1 MLKKLGTI
9 SGLTLASRVVGFLRD
24 IMMAAV
30 LGAGPVADAFM
41 LAFRLPNHF
50 RAIFAEGAFNAA
62 FLPTY
67 AATRSRDGEDAASRL
82 ASTVMIW
89 LVAANLVLLAVVMSA
104 PDLTLD
110 VLAPGLAPQ
119 SAALALELIRIT
131 FPYLLCMSLVA
142 FLSALLN
149 AHDRFA
155 AAAAAPILLNLL
167 MIAGLFWAQRF
178 PTVAHAA
185 AWSVLAAGIAQV
197 ALLWSAI
204 RRARIPL
211 PLRLP
216 TITPETRLFLRRLG
230 PAILTSGAVQVAVF
244 ADTILATFLP
254 TGTLSQ
260 LYYADRIYQLPVG
273 VIGIAVGTMLLP
285 DIARRAGLGDDT
297 GMHAAASRAL
307 RLCLDLA
314 VPLRV
319 VLIVFGDWIMA
330 VLFAR
335 GAFDMATAAASSR
348 ILAAYALGLVPAL
361 AVRALVACFQGRGDL
376 RTPLLALAGGTVV
389 NILLKLAL
397 VGPFGAPGLATATSI
412 GLWIYVG
419 TLFYLARSRGFVSL
433 SAREV
438 VTAVIPPALVAIA
451 LFTGRD
457 WILAAG
463 TSLAGDWGMTLAL
476 FGGGLAAMGGMLAL
490 RLILTRALPSS

>member
-1 MLKKLGTI
+1 VLKRLGTI
-9 SGLTLASRVVGFLRD
+9 SGLTLASRVFGFLRD
-24 IMMAAV
+24 VMMAAI

-67 AATRSRDGEDAASRL
+67 AATRSRDGPDAASRL
-82 ASTVMIW
+82 AATVLIW
-89 LVAANLVLLAVVMSA
+89 LVGVNVLVLVLIMAA
-104 PDLTLD
+104 PGLTLD
-110 VLAPGLAPQ
+110 VLAPGLDPR
-119 SAALALELIRIT
+119 SAALALDLIRIT

-167 MIAGLFWAQRF
+167 MIAGLFWSQRF

-185 AWSVLAAGIAQV
+185 AWSVLAAGVAQV
-197 ALLWSAI
+197 ALLWCAV

-211 PLRLP
+211 GLRLP
-216 TITPETRLFLRRLG
+216 RITPAARLFLRRLG
-230 PAILTSGAVQVAVF
+230 PAILTAGAVQIAVF

-273 VIGIAVGTMLLP
+273 VIGIAVGTLLLP
-285 DIARRAGLGDDT
+285 DIARRAGLGDEG

-314 VPLRV
+314 VPLMV
-319 VLIVFGDWIMA
+319 VLAVFGDWIMA

-335 GAFDMATAAASSR
+335 GAFDLATAEASSR
-348 ILAAYALGLVPAL
+348 ILAAYAMGLVPAL
-361 AVRALVACFQGRGDL
+361 ALRALVACFQGRGDL
-376 RTPLLALAGGTVV
+376 RTPLFALAAGTVV
-389 NILLKLAL
+389 NILFKLML
-397 VGPFGAPGLATATSI
+397 IGPFGAPGLAAATSI

-419 TLFYLARSRGFVSL
+419 TLFVLARTRGFVSL
-433 SAREV
+433 SARHVIYAVTPPAV
-438 VTAVIPPALVAIA
+438 VTIA
-451 LFTGRD
+451 LIAGRD
-457 WILAAG
+457 WLLDAG
-463 TSLAGDWGMTLAL
+463 MTFVGEWGMALAL
-476 FGGGLAAMGGMLAL
+476 FGGSLGALGGMLAL
-490 RLILTRALPSS
+490 RLVLMRLVP